1 MWYSQYTISLYNE
14 IVEVRLNPVVLEL
27 ADQHMAQQREQKS
40 GDNTYHLKTIL
51 IVEDDT
57 NIGEVLVQ
65 AISQETSYLAVLAS
79 DGFEAL
85 KFVENLTP
93 NLFILDY
100 QLPRMNGIELYDKL
114 HAIEKVADVPT
125 IMMSARLPQQ
135 ELAKRNIT
143 AMNKPIDLDDFLQ
156 TIDQFLT

>member
-1 MWYSQYTISLYNE
+1 
-14 IVEVRLNPVVLEL
+14 
-27 ADQHMAQQREQKS
+27 MAQQQEQ
-40 GDNTYHLKTIL
+40 GDGDTTSRLKTIL
-51 IVEDDT
+51 LVEDDL

-65 AISQETSYLAVLAS
+65 AIIQETSYVAVLAD
-79 DGFEAL
+79 DGFGAL

-114 HAIEKVADVPT
+114 HAMDKLADVPA
-125 IMMSARLPQQ
+125 IMMSARLPQR
-135 ELAKRNIT
+135 ELAKRNII

-156 TIDQFLT
+156 TIDQLLA